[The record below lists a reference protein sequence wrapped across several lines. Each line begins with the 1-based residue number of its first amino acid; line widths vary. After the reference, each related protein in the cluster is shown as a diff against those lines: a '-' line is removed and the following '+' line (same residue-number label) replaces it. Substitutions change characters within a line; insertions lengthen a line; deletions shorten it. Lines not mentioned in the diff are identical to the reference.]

1 MKRCS
6 FQGHTVKRKET
17 SFKMELGSLKGELSH
32 AHITTSYRPQTG
44 PQAGHCLQ
52 PVRRSRCAPQL
63 PPFFCKGKPLPC
75 SLVLVSLTAV
85 VCYSYMNWLCCFL
98 KVHITNQENEKQKTT
113 RVCLNTAR
121 LPSKIISSMLEHLVL
136 HSLPGSYHSFHFT
149 YIFFNLIYAYLKGK
163 NSVSYSLFF
172 FLHFPNQ

>member
-6 FQGHTVKRKET
+6 FQVHTVKRKET

-52 PVRRSRCAPQL
+52 PVRRSRCAPQF

-85 VCYSYMNWLCCFL
+85 LCYSYMNWLCCFL
-98 KVHITNQENEKQKTT
+98 KG
-113 RVCLNTAR
+113 LNDHHMAIG
-121 LPSKIISSMLEHLVL
+121 KIICMLRGVRSGCLYLQEPFYLE
-136 HSLPGSYHSFHFT
+136 
-149 YIFFNLIYAYLKGK
+149 YIFPMEMDKVLLQK
-163 NSVSYSLFF
+163 
-172 FLHFPNQ
+172 